1 MRVVMYVLNDV
12 TRDSRVLREAGTLA
26 AAGHEVTIMATPLAP
41 DVAAAGEPE
50 PPPGVTIQRVA
61 IPTGTPWWVTAVRA
75 PWRLHPVAAL
85 ALLPWTIPR
94 AVWVVIV
101 NRLLGRP
108 VRAGGID
115 FIRRWRVEWLGW
127 CRAAAAAAPRAA
139 VHHAHDM
146 EALPA
151 ASAAAAR
158 DRSRYVY
165 DSHEIYLAWRPVLG
179 QPRYLRAVIGRW
191 ERRLARRAAA
201 VITVGQAVADE
212 LRLNLR
218 VERMVVI
225 HNCPPRWDPPAVPE
239 DRIRRA
245 LALPV
250 GIPIVLCHGGFLANR
265 GLEETAAAMLE
276 PGLEAAHLV
285 FLGYR
290 AAFIEP
296 ILADVR
302 LAGRVHFLPAV
313 PPNEVTSWVAGA
325 DVDVM
330 AILPVDLNSRVST
343 PNKLFES
350 LAAGTPVVSSDL
362 PARRTILLGDP
373 NGPLGAL
380 CDPARPASIAEAIRS
395 ILEADAPDRSAMRA
409 RILDAAHRRWNWET
423 EGARLSELYR
433 DLTAVAGERR

>member
-26 AAGHEVTIMATPLAP
+26 AAGYEVTIMATPLAA
-41 DVAAAGEPE
+41 DVAPDGEPMQ
-50 PPPGVTIQRVA
+50 PRGVSIRRIA
-61 IPTGTPWWVTAVRA
+61 IPTGSPWWVTAVRA
-75 PWRLHPVAAL
+75 PWRLPPAAAL
-85 ALLPWTIPR
+85 LLLPWTILR
-94 AVWVVIV
+94 AGWVIIV

-108 VRAGGID
+108 VRAGGIE
-115 FIRRWRVEWLGW
+115 FVRRWRVEWLGW
-127 CRAAAAAAPRAA
+127 CRAAVAAAPTAE

-151 ASAAAAR
+151 ARAAAAR
-158 DRSRYVY
+158 DRSLYVY
-165 DSHEIYLAWRPVLG
+165 DSHEIYLEWRPVLR
-179 QPRYLRAVIGRW
+179 QPRYLRAVIARW
-191 ERRLARRAAA
+191 QRRLARRAAA
-201 VITVGQAVADE
+201 IVTVGEAVADE
-212 LRLNLR
+212 LHERLG
-218 VERMVVI
+218 VERVVVV

-245 LALPV
+245 LSLPAET
-250 GIPIVLCHGGFLANR
+250 PIVLCHGGFLANR
-265 GLEETAAAMLE
+265 GLEETAEAMLE

-296 ILADVR
+296 ILADLR
-302 LAGRVHFLPAV
+302 LAGRVHYLPAV
-313 PPNEVTSWVAGA
+313 PPTEVTAWVAGA

-362 PARRTILLGDP
+362 PARRSILLGDP
-373 NGPLGAL
+373 SGPLGAL
-380 CDPARPASIAEAIRS
+380 CDPAIPTSIASAIRS
-395 ILEADAPDRSAMRA
+395 ILEADAADRSAMRA

-423 EGARLSELYR
+423 EGERLSGLYR
-433 DLTAVAGERR
+433 DLAAVAGDQR